1 MADNQSKVGNSYIRI
16 DYETDSLRS
25 QVVWP
30 MGQWCVKKMMKLK
43 IRLETEEWVYEEHEL
58 M

>member
-1 MADNQSKVGNSYIRI
+1 MADNQSKVGIVISV

-30 MGQWCVKKMMKLK
+30 M
-43 IRLETEEWVYEEHEL
+43 RLSGRKNDETENSFRNGRMVYKN
-58 M
+58 MN